1 MKHGGGTQRW
11 LVSYADMV
19 TLLFALFLVLFA
31 VSSVD
36 NSRLVELADALD
48 KQLKQEQAKPQKAIP
63 IDLPAPKQ
71 PLTEPVET
79 LSHLEQRLKGY
90 DVKRTPKGLSVSL
103 TSDGILFES
112 GEATL
117 KPQSRLLL
125 KELRDVLNHSKFV
138 VRIEGHTDSQ
148 PISTPRFSSNGELS
162 VMRAWAVGEYFLKDG
177 LNADR
182 ISIIGLG
189 SSRPV
194 ADNRTAAGRAANRRV
209 VIHFHLESVPPVQET
224 IESVEAEAETDDSTS
239 ITEYRLRTTSV
250 GPTDS
255 PGPDN
260 HGSGS
265 DHPGP
270 HDLFHSNHRGPVPHP
285 SGHGDAQYPAEH
297 RSDSPGPISYGSV
310 HGADPGPG
318 LQRRSGTIPE
328 READASGGVR

>member
-48 KQLKQEQAKPQKAIP
+48 KQLKQEKAKPQKPIP
-63 IDLPAPKQ
+63 IDLPAPQQ
-71 PLTEPVET
+71 PLNEPVET
-79 LSHLEQRLKGY
+79 FSHLEQRLKGY
-90 DVKRTPKGLSVSL
+90 DVKRTPTGLSVSL

-112 GEATL
+112 AQATL

-177 LNADR
+177 LNPDR
-182 ISIIGLG
+182 ISIMGLG

-194 ADNRTAAGRAANRRV
+194 ADNKTAAGRAANRRV
-209 VIHFHLESVPPVQET
+209 VIHFHLESAPPTQET

-239 ITEYRLRTTSV
+239 ITEYRLRTTRV
-250 GPTDS
+250 GSPDS
-255 PGPDN
+255 PGPDT
-260 HGSGS
+260 HGTGPDHSGA
-265 DHPGP
+265 
-270 HDLFHSNHRGPVPHP
+270 HDLFHSDHRGPVPHP
-285 SGHGDAQYPAEH
+285 SGHGDTEHPAEH
-297 RSDSPGPISYGSV
+297 RADSPGPISYGAV
-310 HGADPGPG
+310 HGTDAGPG
-318 LQRRSGTIPE
+318 IYRRGGAVTE
-328 READASGGVR
+328 RETDASRSLR